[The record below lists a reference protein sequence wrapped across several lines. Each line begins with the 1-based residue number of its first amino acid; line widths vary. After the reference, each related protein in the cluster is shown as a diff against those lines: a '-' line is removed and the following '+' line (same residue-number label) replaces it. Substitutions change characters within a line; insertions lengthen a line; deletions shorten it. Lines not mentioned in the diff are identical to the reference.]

1 MNISWVVVA
10 WAPGGWVRIMG
21 PFDGPEAKIV
31 RDNYAANSYWTKV
44 TVEELQP
51 SEKLTNKRIDG
62 RKSDPA

>member
-1 MNISWVVVA
+1 MNIFWVVVA

-51 SEKLTNKRIDG
+51 SERN
-62 RKSDPA
+62 